1 MQPKEPYER
10 ARGVLRFRTTVPAG
24 ETVTY
29 PVQLERMADQSVALT
44 DLGLDQIRFYLKTK
58 AVSPAL
64 QKALE
69 RVVAL
74 RTELDEASRNRA
86 DLERSLAEAIQD
98 ETRIREN
105 LRTLQRDTDAYRR
118 QLERFGNS
126 RRASSSFGRRWP
138 SCGRS
143 RNRNEKSCSS
153 ICCH

>member
-1 MQPKEPYER
+1 
-10 ARGVLRFRTTVPAG
+10 
-24 ETVTY
+24 
-29 PVQLERMADQSVALT
+29 MADQSVALT

-98 ETRIREN
+98 ETRMRVN

-118 QLERFGNS
+118 QLERFEELETRIEQLRTQVAELRQIEEQKRKDLQLYLLSLNV
-126 RRASSSFGRRWP
+126 
-138 SCGRS
+138 
-143 RNRNEKSCSS
+143 E
-153 ICCH
+153 